1 MLEIKNTNWN
11 YPTPIWFGLNRTTEI
26 KLALKELNISKPLIV
41 TDPQFSENKNF
52 KKILEHLSKDSI
64 QFSIFTDI
72 KGNPT
77 GKNVSDGVLKF
88 NTDANDGVIAI
99 GGGSALDAGKAIAF
113 MSKQK
118 EDLWFF
124 EDVGDNWTKA
134 IVEDMPKVIAIPTT
148 AGTGSET
155 GRASLIVDEDTYT
168 KKIIFH
174 PSILPDLVIL
184 DPELTTS
191 LPAHL
196 TAATGMDALAHCLE
210 AYCSHVHH
218 PMAHGIA
225 IEGIKNI
232 KDNLVTAFNDP
243 KDISARSA
251 MLVSSPMGSTAFQ
264 KGLGAIH
271 SLSHPVNALY
281 DLHHGLTNAIFMPYV
296 LKFNQA
302 EIEARIIL
310 LSNYLELSDRSFN
323 GFLNWI
329 LDLRKEL
336 SIPHTLKE
344 LKIEFDFDT
353 LAEMALVDPSTPT
366 NPTNMTVNDMKKL
379 YIDSY
384 EGNLN

>member
-1 MLEIKNTNWN
+1 MLEINNTNWN
-11 YPTPIWFGLNRTTEI
+11 YPTPIWFGLNRTAEI
-26 KLALKELNISKPLIV
+26 KLALKELSISRPLIV
-41 TDPQFSENKNF
+41 TDPQFSENENF
-52 KKILEHLSKDSI
+52 KKMIEHLSKESI

-88 NTDANDGVIAI
+88 NADANDGVIAI

-118 EDLWFF
+118 ENLWFF

-134 IVEDMPKVIAIPTT
+134 IIKDMPKVIAIPTT

-184 DPELTTS
+184 DPELTIS

-210 AYCSHVHH
+210 AYCSEAYH

-225 IEGIKNI
+225 VEGVRIIKN
-232 KDNLVTAFNDP
+232 NLVDAFKDP
-243 KDISARSA
+243 ENLFARSQ

-271 SLSHPVNALY
+271 SLSHPINAIH

-296 LKFNQA
+296 IKFNQSV
-302 EIEARIIL
+302 IEEKMER
-310 LSNYLELSDRSFN
+310 LSRYIELKNQSFD
-323 GFLNWI
+323 GFLEWI
-329 LDLRKEL
+329 LDLRKQL

-344 LKIEFDFDT
+344 LNVKFDFDK
-353 LAEMALVDPSTPT
+353 LSKMALVDPSTPT
-366 NPTNMTVNDMKKL
+366 NPIVLSQEDMKVL
-379 YIDSY
+379 YLNSY
-384 EGNLN
+384 EGNL

>member
-1 MLEIKNTNWN
+1 MSEINNTNWN
-11 YPTPIWFGLNRTTEI
+11 YPTPIWFGLNRTAEI
-26 KLALKELNISKPLIV
+26 KLALKELSISRPLIV
-41 TDPQFSENKNF
+41 TDPQFSENENF
-52 KKILEHLSKDSI
+52 KKMIEHLSKESI

-88 NTDANDGVIAI
+88 NADANDGVIAI

-118 EDLWFF
+118 ENLWFF

-134 IVEDMPKVIAIPTT
+134 IIKDMPKVIAIPTT

-184 DPELTTS
+184 DPELTIS

-210 AYCSHVHH
+210 AYCSEVYH

-225 IEGIKNI
+225 VEGVRIIKN
-232 KDNLVTAFNDP
+232 NLVDAFKDP
-243 KDISARSA
+243 ENLFARSQ

-271 SLSHPVNALY
+271 SLSHPINAIH

-296 LKFNQA
+296 IKFNQSV
-302 EIEARIIL
+302 IEEKMER
-310 LSNYLELSDRSFN
+310 LSKYIELKNQSFD
-323 GFLNWI
+323 GFLEWI
-329 LDLRKEL
+329 LDLRKQL
-336 SIPHTLKE
+336 LIPHTLKE
-344 LKIEFDFDT
+344 LNVKFDFDM
-353 LAEMALVDPSTPT
+353 LSKMALVDPSTPT
-366 NPTNMTVNDMKKL
+366 NPIVLSQEDMKVL
-379 YIDSY
+379 YLNSY
-384 EGNLN
+384 EGNL

>member
-1 MLEIKNTNWN
+1 MSEINNTNWN
-11 YPTPIWFGLNRTTEI
+11 YPTPIWFGLNRTAEI
-26 KLALKELNISKPLIV
+26 KLALKELSISRPLIV
-41 TDPQFSENKNF
+41 TDPQFSKNENF
-52 KKILEHLSKDSI
+52 KKMIEHLSKESI

-88 NTDANDGVIAI
+88 NADANDGVIAI

-118 EDLWFF
+118 ENLWFF

-134 IVEDMPKVIAIPTT
+134 IIKDMPKVIAIPTT

-184 DPELTTS
+184 DPELTIS

-210 AYCSHVHH
+210 AYCSEVYH

-225 IEGIKNI
+225 VEGVRIIKN
-232 KDNLVTAFNDP
+232 NLVDAFKDP
-243 KDISARSA
+243 ENLIARSQ

-271 SLSHPVNALY
+271 SLSHPINAIH

-296 LKFNQA
+296 IKFNQSV
-302 EIEARIIL
+302 IEEKMER
-310 LSNYLELSDRSFN
+310 LSKYIELKNQSFD
-323 GFLNWI
+323 GFLEWI
-329 LDLRKEL
+329 LDLRKQL

-344 LKIEFDFDT
+344 LNVKFDFDK
-353 LAEMALVDPSTPT
+353 LSKMALVDPSTPT
-366 NPTNMTVNDMKKL
+366 NPIVLSQEDMKVL
-379 YIDSY
+379 YLNSY
-384 EGNLN
+384 EGNL

>member
-1 MLEIKNTNWN
+1 MLEINNTNWN
-11 YPTPIWFGLNRTTEI
+11 YPTPIWFGLNRTAEI
-26 KLALKELNISKPLIV
+26 KLALKELSISRPLIV
-41 TDPQFSENKNF
+41 TDPQFSENENF
-52 KKILEHLSKDSI
+52 KKMIEHLSKESI

-88 NTDANDGVIAI
+88 NADANDGIIAI

-118 EDLWFF
+118 ENLWFF

-134 IVEDMPKVIAIPTT
+134 IIKDMPKVIAIPTT

-184 DPELTTS
+184 DPELTIS

-210 AYCSHVHH
+210 AYCSEAYH

-225 IEGIKNI
+225 VEGVRIIKN
-232 KDNLVTAFNDP
+232 NLVDAFKDP
-243 KDISARSA
+243 ENLFARSQ

-271 SLSHPVNALY
+271 SLSHPINAIH

-296 LKFNQA
+296 IKFNQSV
-302 EIEARIIL
+302 IEEKMER
-310 LSNYLELSDRSFN
+310 LSKYIELKNQSFD
-323 GFLNWI
+323 GFLEWI
-329 LDLRKEL
+329 LDLRKQL

-344 LKIEFDFDT
+344 LNVKFDFDK
-353 LAEMALVDPSTPT
+353 LSKMALVDPSTPT
-366 NPTNMTVNDMKKL
+366 NPIVLSQEDMKVL
-379 YIDSY
+379 YLNSY
-384 EGNLN
+384 EGNL

>member
-1 MLEIKNTNWN
+1 MSEINNTNWN
-11 YPTPIWFGLNRTTEI
+11 YPTPIWFGLNRTAEI
-26 KLALKELNISKPLIV
+26 KLALKELSISRPLIV
-41 TDPQFSENKNF
+41 TDPQFSENENF
-52 KKILEHLSKDSI
+52 KKMIEHLSKDSI

-88 NTDANDGVIAI
+88 NADANDGVIAI

-118 EDLWFF
+118 ENLWFF

-134 IVEDMPKVIAIPTT
+134 IIKDMPKVIAIPTT

-184 DPELTTS
+184 DPELTIS

-210 AYCSHVHH
+210 AYCSEVYH

-225 IEGIKNI
+225 IEGVRIIKN
-232 KDNLVTAFNDP
+232 NLVDAFKDP
-243 KDISARSA
+243 ENLFARSQ

-271 SLSHPVNALY
+271 SLSHPINAIH

-296 LKFNQA
+296 IKFNQSV
-302 EIEARIIL
+302 IEEKMER
-310 LSNYLELSDRSFN
+310 LSKYIELKNQSFD
-323 GFLNWI
+323 GFLEWI
-329 LDLRKEL
+329 LDLRKQL

-344 LKIEFDFDT
+344 LNVKFDFDK
-353 LAEMALVDPSTPT
+353 LSKMALVDPSTPT
-366 NPTNMTVNDMKKL
+366 NPIVLSQEDMKVL
-379 YIDSY
+379 YLNSY
-384 EGNLN
+384 EGNL

>member
-1 MLEIKNTNWN
+1 MLEINNTNWN
-11 YPTPIWFGLNRTTEI
+11 YPTPIWFGLNRTAEI
-26 KLALKELNISKPLIV
+26 KLALKELSISRPLIV
-41 TDPQFSENKNF
+41 TDPQFSENENF
-52 KKILEHLSKDSI
+52 KKMIEHLSKDSI

-88 NTDANDGVIAI
+88 NADANDGVIAI

-118 EDLWFF
+118 ENLWFF

-134 IVEDMPKVIAIPTT
+134 IIKDMPKVIAIPTT

-184 DPELTTS
+184 DPELTIS

-210 AYCSHVHH
+210 AYCSEVYH

-225 IEGIKNI
+225 IEGVRIIKN
-232 KDNLVTAFNDP
+232 NLVDAFKDP
-243 KDISARSA
+243 ENLFARSQ

-271 SLSHPVNALY
+271 SLSHPINAIH

-296 LKFNQA
+296 IKFNQSV
-302 EIEARIIL
+302 IEEKMER
-310 LSNYLELSDRSFN
+310 LSKYIELKNQSFD
-323 GFLNWI
+323 GFLEWI
-329 LDLRKEL
+329 LDLRKQL

-344 LKIEFDFDT
+344 LNIKFDFDK
-353 LAEMALVDPSTPT
+353 LSKMALVDPSTPT
-366 NPTNMTVNDMKKL
+366 NPIVLSQEDMKVL
-379 YIDSY
+379 YLNSY
-384 EGNLN
+384 EGNL

>member
-1 MLEIKNTNWN
+1 MSEINNTNWN
-11 YPTPIWFGLNRTTEI
+11 YPTPIWFGLNRTAEI
-26 KLALKELNISKPLIV
+26 KLALKELSISKPLIV
-41 TDPQFSENKNF
+41 TDPQFSENENF
-52 KKILEHLSKDSI
+52 KKMIEHLSKGSI

-88 NTDANDGVIAI
+88 NADANDGVIAI

-118 EDLWFF
+118 ENLWFF

-134 IVEDMPKVIAIPTT
+134 IIKDMPKVIAIPTT

-184 DPELTTS
+184 DPELTIS

-210 AYCSHVHH
+210 AYCSEAYH

-225 IEGIKNI
+225 VEGVRIIKN
-232 KDNLVTAFNDP
+232 NLVDAFKDP
-243 KDISARSA
+243 ENLFARSQ

-271 SLSHPVNALY
+271 SLSHPINAIH

-296 LKFNQA
+296 IKFNQSV
-302 EIEARIIL
+302 IEEKMER
-310 LSNYLELSDRSFN
+310 LSKYIELKNQSFD
-323 GFLNWI
+323 GFLEWI
-329 LDLRKEL
+329 LDLRKQL
-336 SIPHTLKE
+336 LIPHTLKE
-344 LKIEFDFDT
+344 LNVKFDFDK
-353 LAEMALVDPSTPT
+353 LSKMALVDPSTPT
-366 NPTNMTVNDMKKL
+366 NPIVLNQEDMKVL
-379 YIDSY
+379 YLNSY
-384 EGNLN
+384 EGNL

>member
-1 MLEIKNTNWN
+1 MSEINNTNWN
-11 YPTPIWFGLNRTTEI
+11 YPTPIWFGLNRTAEI
-26 KLALKELNISKPLIV
+26 KLALKELSISKPLIV
-41 TDPQFSENKNF
+41 TDPQFSENENF
-52 KKILEHLSKDSI
+52 KKMIEHLSKESI

-88 NTDANDGVIAI
+88 NADANDGVIAI

-118 EDLWFF
+118 ENLWFF

-134 IVEDMPKVIAIPTT
+134 IIKDMPKVIAIPTT

-184 DPELTTS
+184 DPELTIS

-210 AYCSHVHH
+210 AYCSEAYH

-225 IEGIKNI
+225 VEGVRIIKN
-232 KDNLVTAFNDP
+232 NLVDAFKDP
-243 KDISARSA
+243 ENLFARSQ

-271 SLSHPVNALY
+271 SLSHPINAIH

-296 LKFNQA
+296 IKFNQSV
-302 EIEARIIL
+302 IEEKMER
-310 LSNYLELSDRSFN
+310 LSKYIELKNQSFD
-323 GFLNWI
+323 GFLEWI
-329 LDLRKEL
+329 LDLRKQL
-336 SIPHTLKE
+336 LIPHTLKE
-344 LKIEFDFDT
+344 LNVKFDFDK
-353 LAEMALVDPSTPT
+353 LSKMALVDPSTPT
-366 NPTNMTVNDMKKL
+366 NPIVLSQEDMKVL
-379 YIDSY
+379 YLNSY
-384 EGNLN
+384 EGNL

>member
-1 MLEIKNTNWN
+1 MLEINNTNWN
-11 YPTPIWFGLNRTTEI
+11 YPTPIWFGLNRTAEI
-26 KLALKELNISKPLIV
+26 KLALKELSISRPLIV
-41 TDPQFSENKNF
+41 TDPQFSENENF
-52 KKILEHLSKDSI
+52 KKMIEHLSKESI

-88 NTDANDGVIAI
+88 NADANDGVIAI

-118 EDLWFF
+118 ENLWFF

-134 IVEDMPKVIAIPTT
+134 IIKDMPKVIAIPTT

-184 DPELTTS
+184 DPELTIS

-210 AYCSHVHH
+210 AYCSEVYH

-225 IEGIKNI
+225 VEGVRIIKN
-232 KDNLVTAFNDP
+232 NLVDAFKDP
-243 KDISARSA
+243 ENLFARSQ

-271 SLSHPVNALY
+271 SLSHPINAIH

-296 LKFNQA
+296 IKFNQSV
-302 EIEARIIL
+302 IEEKMER
-310 LSNYLELSDRSFN
+310 LSKYIELKNQSFD
-323 GFLNWI
+323 GFLEWI
-329 LDLRKEL
+329 LDLRKQL
-336 SIPHTLKE
+336 LIPHTLKE
-344 LKIEFDFDT
+344 LNVKFDFDK
-353 LAEMALVDPSTPT
+353 LSKMALVDPSTPT
-366 NPTNMTVNDMKKL
+366 NPIVLSQEDMKVL
-379 YIDSY
+379 YLNSY
-384 EGNLN
+384 EGNL

>member
-1 MLEIKNTNWN
+1 MSEINNTNWN
-11 YPTPIWFGLNRTTEI
+11 YPTPIWFGLNRTAEI
-26 KLALKELNISKPLIV
+26 KLALKELSISRPLIV
-41 TDPQFSENKNF
+41 TDPQFSENENF
-52 KKILEHLSKDSI
+52 KKMIEHLSKESI

-88 NTDANDGVIAI
+88 NADANDGVIAI

-118 EDLWFF
+118 ENLWFF

-134 IVEDMPKVIAIPTT
+134 IIKDMPKVIAIPTT

-184 DPELTTS
+184 DPELTIS

-210 AYCSHVHH
+210 AYCSEVYH

-225 IEGIKNI
+225 VEGVRIIKN
-232 KDNLVTAFNDP
+232 NLVDAFKDP
-243 KDISARSA
+243 ENLIARSQ

-271 SLSHPVNALY
+271 SLSHPINAIH

-296 LKFNQA
+296 IKFNQSV
-302 EIEARIIL
+302 IEEKMER
-310 LSNYLELSDRSFN
+310 LSKYIELKNQSFD
-323 GFLNWI
+323 GFLEWI
-329 LDLRKEL
+329 LDLRKQL

-344 LKIEFDFDT
+344 LNVKFDFDK
-353 LAEMALVDPSTPT
+353 LSKMALVDPSTPT
-366 NPTNMTVNDMKKL
+366 NPIVLSQEDMKVL
-379 YIDSY
+379 YLNSY
-384 EGNLN
+384 EGNL

>member
-1 MLEIKNTNWN
+1 MSEIKNTNWN

-52 KKILEHLSKDSI
+52 KKIVEHLSKDSI

-118 EDLWFF
+118 ENLWFF

-134 IVEDMPKVIAIPTT
+134 IVEYIPKVIAIPTT

-155 GRASLIVDEDTYT
+155 GRASLIVDEDTHT

-210 AYCSHVHH
+210 AYCSHVYH

-243 KDISARSA
+243 KNINARSA

-271 SLSHPVNALY
+271 SLSHPVNAVH

>member
-1 MLEIKNTNWN
+1 MSEINNTNWN
-11 YPTPIWFGLNRTTEI
+11 YPTPIWFGLNRTAEI
-26 KLALKELNISKPLIV
+26 KLALTELSISRPLIV
-41 TDPQFSENKNF
+41 TDPQFSENENF
-52 KKILEHLSKDSI
+52 KKMIEHLSKDSI
-64 QFSIFTDI
+64 HFSIFTDI

-88 NTDANDGVIAI
+88 NADANDGVIAI

-118 EDLWFF
+118 ENLWFF

-134 IVEDMPKVIAIPTT
+134 IIKDMPKVIAIPTT

-184 DPELTTS
+184 DPELTIS

-210 AYCSHVHH
+210 AYCSEAYH

-225 IEGIKNI
+225 VEGVRIIKN
-232 KDNLVTAFNDP
+232 NLVDAFKDP
-243 KDISARSA
+243 ENLFARSQ

-271 SLSHPVNALY
+271 SLSHPINAIH

-296 LKFNQA
+296 IKFNQSV
-302 EIEARIIL
+302 IEEKMER
-310 LSNYLELSDRSFN
+310 LSRYIELKNQSFD
-323 GFLNWI
+323 GFLEWI
-329 LDLRKEL
+329 LDLRKQL

-344 LKIEFDFDT
+344 LNVKFDFDK
-353 LAEMALVDPSTPT
+353 LSKMALVDPSTPT
-366 NPTNMTVNDMKKL
+366 NPIVLNQEDMKIL
-379 YIDSY
+379 YLNSY
-384 EGNLN
+384 EGNL

>member
-1 MLEIKNTNWN
+1 MSEIKNTNWN

-26 KLALKELNISKPLIV
+26 KLALQELNISKPLIV

-52 KKILEHLSKDSI
+52 KKIVEHLSKDSI
-64 QFSIFTDI
+64 QFSIFTEI

-88 NTDANDGVIAI
+88 NTDVNDGVIAI

-118 EDLWFF
+118 ENLWFF

-134 IVEDMPKVIAIPTT
+134 IVKDMPKVIAIPTT

-184 DPELTTS
+184 DPELTIS

-210 AYCSHVHH
+210 AYCSEVYH

-225 IEGIKNI
+225 VEGVRIIKN
-232 KDNLVTAFNDP
+232 NLVDAFKEPENLF
-243 KDISARSA
+243 ARSQ

-271 SLSHPVNALY
+271 SLSHPINAIH

-296 LKFNQA
+296 IKFNQSA
-302 EIEARIIL
+302 IEEKMVR
-310 LSNYLELSDRSFN
+310 LSKYIELKNQSFD
-323 GFLNWI
+323 GFLEWI
-329 LDLRKEL
+329 LDLRKQL
-336 SIPHTLKE
+336 LIPHTLKE
-344 LKIEFDFDT
+344 LNVKFDFDK
-353 LAEMALVDPSTPT
+353 LSKMALVDPSTPT
-366 NPTNMTVNDMKKL
+366 NPIVLSEEDMKVL
-379 YIDSY
+379 YLNSY
-384 EGNLN
+384 EGNL

>member
-1 MLEIKNTNWN
+1 MSEINNTNWN
-11 YPTPIWFGLNRTTEI
+11 YPTPIWFGLNRTAEI
-26 KLALKELNISKPLIV
+26 KLALKELSISRPLIV
-41 TDPQFSENKNF
+41 TDPQFSENENF
-52 KKILEHLSKDSI
+52 KKMIEHLSKDSI

-88 NTDANDGVIAI
+88 NADANDGVIAI

-118 EDLWFF
+118 ENLWFF

-134 IVEDMPKVIAIPTT
+134 IIKDMPKVIAIPTT

-184 DPELTTS
+184 DPELTIS

-210 AYCSHVHH
+210 AYCSEVYH

-225 IEGIKNI
+225 IEGVRIIKN
-232 KDNLVTAFNDP
+232 NLVDAFKDP
-243 KDISARSA
+243 ENLFARSQ

-271 SLSHPVNALY
+271 SLSHPINAIH

-296 LKFNQA
+296 IKFNQSV
-302 EIEARIIL
+302 IEEKMER
-310 LSNYLELSDRSFN
+310 LSKYIELKNQSFD
-323 GFLNWI
+323 GFLEWI
-329 LDLRKEL
+329 LDLRKQL
-336 SIPHTLKE
+336 LIPHTLKE
-344 LKIEFDFDT
+344 LNVKFDFDK
-353 LAEMALVDPSTPT
+353 LSKMALVDPSTPT
-366 NPTNMTVNDMKKL
+366 NPIVLSQEDMKVL
-379 YIDSY
+379 YLNSY
-384 EGNLN
+384 EGNL

>member
-1 MLEIKNTNWN
+1 MLEINNTNWN
-11 YPTPIWFGLNRTTEI
+11 YPTPIWFGLNRTAEI
-26 KLALKELNISKPLIV
+26 KLALKELSISRPLIV
-41 TDPQFSENKNF
+41 TDPQFSENENF
-52 KKILEHLSKDSI
+52 KKMIEHLSKDSI

-88 NTDANDGVIAI
+88 NADANDGVIAI

-118 EDLWFF
+118 ENLWFF

-134 IVEDMPKVIAIPTT
+134 IIKDMPKVIAIPTT

-184 DPELTTS
+184 DPELTIS

-210 AYCSHVHH
+210 AYCSEVYH

-225 IEGIKNI
+225 IEGVRIIKN
-232 KDNLVTAFNDP
+232 NLVDAFKDP
-243 KDISARSA
+243 ENLFARSQ

-271 SLSHPVNALY
+271 SLSHPVNAIH

-296 LKFNQA
+296 IKFNQSV
-302 EIEARIIL
+302 IEEKMER
-310 LSNYLELSDRSFN
+310 LSKYIELKNQSFD
-323 GFLNWI
+323 GFLEWI
-329 LDLRKEL
+329 LDLRKQL

-344 LKIEFDFDT
+344 LNIKFDFDK
-353 LAEMALVDPSTPT
+353 LSKMALVDPSTPT
-366 NPTNMTVNDMKKL
+366 NPIVLSQEDMKVL
-379 YIDSY
+379 YLNSY
-384 EGNLN
+384 EGNL

>member
-1 MLEIKNTNWN
+1 MSEINNTNWN
-11 YPTPIWFGLNRTTEI
+11 YPTPIWFGLNRTAEI
-26 KLALKELNISKPLIV
+26 KLALKELSISKPLIV
-41 TDPQFSENKNF
+41 TDPQFSENENF
-52 KKILEHLSKDSI
+52 KKMIEHLSKDSI
-64 QFSIFTDI
+64 KFSIFTDI

-88 NTDANDGVIAI
+88 NADANDGVIAI

-118 EDLWFF
+118 ENLWFF

-134 IVEDMPKVIAIPTT
+134 IIKDMPKVIAIPTT

-184 DPELTTS
+184 DPELTIS

-210 AYCSHVHH
+210 AYCSEVYH

-225 IEGIKNI
+225 VEGVRIIKN
-232 KDNLVTAFNDP
+232 NLVDAFKDP
-243 KDISARSA
+243 ENLFARSQ

-271 SLSHPVNALY
+271 SLSHPINAIH

-296 LKFNQA
+296 IKFNQSV
-302 EIEARIIL
+302 IEEKMER
-310 LSNYLELSDRSFN
+310 LSKYIELKNQSFD
-323 GFLNWI
+323 GFLEWI
-329 LDLRKEL
+329 LDLRKQL
-336 SIPHTLKE
+336 LIPHTLKE
-344 LKIEFDFDT
+344 LNVKFDFDK
-353 LAEMALVDPSTPT
+353 LSKMALVDPSTPT
-366 NPTNMTVNDMKKL
+366 NPIVLSQEDMKVL
-379 YIDSY
+379 YLNSY
-384 EGNLN
+384 EGNL

>member
-1 MLEIKNTNWN
+1 MSEINNTNWN
-11 YPTPIWFGLNRTTEI
+11 YPTPIWFGLNRTAEI
-26 KLALKELNISKPLIV
+26 KLALKELSISKPLIV

-52 KKILEHLSKDSI
+52 KKMIEHLSKGSI

-88 NTDANDGVIAI
+88 NADANDGVIAI

-118 EDLWFF
+118 ENLWFF

-134 IVEDMPKVIAIPTT
+134 IIKDMPKVIAIPTT

-184 DPELTTS
+184 DPELTIS

-210 AYCSHVHH
+210 AYCSEAYH

-225 IEGIKNI
+225 VEGVRIIKN
-232 KDNLVTAFNDP
+232 NLVDAFKDP
-243 KDISARSA
+243 ENLFARSQ

-271 SLSHPVNALY
+271 SLSHPINAIH

-296 LKFNQA
+296 IKFNQSV
-302 EIEARIIL
+302 IEEKMKR
-310 LSNYLELSDRSFN
+310 LSKYIELKNQSFD
-323 GFLNWI
+323 GFLEWI
-329 LDLRKEL
+329 LDLRKQL

-344 LKIEFDFDT
+344 LNVKFDFDK
-353 LAEMALVDPSTPT
+353 LSKMALVDPSTPT
-366 NPTNMTVNDMKKL
+366 NPIVLSQEDMKVL
-379 YIDSY
+379 YLNSY
-384 EGNLN
+384 EGNL

>member
-1 MLEIKNTNWN
+1 MSEINNTNWN
-11 YPTPIWFGLNRTTEI
+11 YPTPIWFGLNRTAEI
-26 KLALKELNISKPLIV
+26 KLALKELSISRPLIV
-41 TDPQFSENKNF
+41 TDPQFSENENF
-52 KKILEHLSKDSI
+52 KKMIEHLSKESI

-88 NTDANDGVIAI
+88 NADANDGVIAI

-118 EDLWFF
+118 ENLWFF

-134 IVEDMPKVIAIPTT
+134 IIKDMPKVIAIPTT

-184 DPELTTS
+184 DPELTIS

-210 AYCSHVHH
+210 AYCSEVYH

-225 IEGIKNI
+225 VEGVRIIKN
-232 KDNLVTAFNDP
+232 NLVDAFKDP
-243 KDISARSA
+243 ENLIARSQ

-271 SLSHPVNALY
+271 SLSHPINAIH

-296 LKFNQA
+296 IKFNQSV
-302 EIEARIIL
+302 IEEKMER
-310 LSNYLELSDRSFN
+310 LSKYIELKNQSFD
-323 GFLNWI
+323 GFLEWI
-329 LDLRKEL
+329 LDLRKQL
-336 SIPHTLKE
+336 LIPHTLKE
-344 LKIEFDFDT
+344 LNVKFDFDK
-353 LAEMALVDPSTPT
+353 LSKMALVDPSTPT
-366 NPTNMTVNDMKKL
+366 NPIVLSQEDMKVL
-379 YIDSY
+379 YLNSY
-384 EGNLN
+384 EGNL

>member
-1 MLEIKNTNWN
+1 MSEINNTNWN
-11 YPTPIWFGLNRTTEI
+11 YPTPIWFGLNRTAEI
-26 KLALKELNISKPLIV
+26 KLALKELSISKPLIV
-41 TDPQFSENKNF
+41 TDPQFSENENF
-52 KKILEHLSKDSI
+52 KKMIEYLSKGSI

-88 NTDANDGVIAI
+88 NADANDGVIAI

-118 EDLWFF
+118 ENLWFF

-134 IVEDMPKVIAIPTT
+134 IIKDMPKVIAIPTT

-184 DPELTTS
+184 DPELTIS

-210 AYCSHVHH
+210 AYCSEVYH

-225 IEGIKNI
+225 VEGVRIIKN
-232 KDNLVTAFNDP
+232 NLVDAFKDP
-243 KDISARSA
+243 KNLFARSQ

-271 SLSHPVNALY
+271 SLSHPINAIH

-296 LKFNQA
+296 IKFNQSV
-302 EIEARIIL
+302 IEEKMER
-310 LSNYLELSDRSFN
+310 LSKYIELKNQSFD
-323 GFLNWI
+323 GFLEWI
-329 LDLRKEL
+329 LDLRKQL
-336 SIPHTLKE
+336 LIPHTLKE
-344 LKIEFDFDT
+344 LNVKFDFDK
-353 LAEMALVDPSTPT
+353 LSKMALVDPSTPT
-366 NPTNMTVNDMKKL
+366 NPIVLSQEDMKVL
-379 YIDSY
+379 YLNSY
-384 EGNLN
+384 EGNL

>member
-1 MLEIKNTNWN
+1 MLEINNTNWN
-11 YPTPIWFGLNRTTEI
+11 YPTPIWFGLNRTAEI
-26 KLALKELNISKPLIV
+26 KLALTELSISRPLIV
-41 TDPQFSENKNF
+41 TDPQFSENENF
-52 KKILEHLSKDSI
+52 KKMIEHLSKESI

-88 NTDANDGVIAI
+88 NADANDGVIAI

-118 EDLWFF
+118 ENLWFF

-134 IVEDMPKVIAIPTT
+134 IIKDMPKVIAIPTT

-184 DPELTTS
+184 DPELTIS

-210 AYCSHVHH
+210 AYCSEVYH

-225 IEGIKNI
+225 IEGVRIIKN
-232 KDNLVTAFNDP
+232 NLIDAFKDP
-243 KDISARSA
+243 KNLFARSQ

-271 SLSHPVNALY
+271 SLSHPINAIH

-296 LKFNQA
+296 IKFNQSV
-302 EIEARIIL
+302 IEEKMER
-310 LSNYLELSDRSFN
+310 LSKYIELKNQSFD
-323 GFLNWI
+323 GFLEWI
-329 LDLRKEL
+329 LDLRKQL
-336 SIPHTLKE
+336 LIPHTLKE
-344 LKIEFDFDT
+344 LNVKFDFDK
-353 LAEMALVDPSTPT
+353 LSKMALVDPSTPT
-366 NPTNMTVNDMKKL
+366 NPIVLSQEDMKVL
-379 YIDSY
+379 YLNSY
-384 EGNLN
+384 EGNL

>member
-1 MLEIKNTNWN
+1 MSEINNTNWN
-11 YPTPIWFGLNRTTEI
+11 YPTPIWFGLNRTAEI
-26 KLALKELNISKPLIV
+26 KLALTELSISRPLIV
-41 TDPQFSENKNF
+41 TDPQFSENENF
-52 KKILEHLSKDSI
+52 KKMIEHLSKESL

-88 NTDANDGVIAI
+88 NADANDGVIAI

-118 EDLWFF
+118 ENLWFF

-134 IVEDMPKVIAIPTT
+134 IIKDMPKVIAIPTT

-184 DPELTTS
+184 DPELTIS

-210 AYCSHVHH
+210 AYCSEAYH

-225 IEGIKNI
+225 VEGVRIIKN
-232 KDNLVTAFNDP
+232 NLVDAFKDP
-243 KDISARSA
+243 KNLFARSQ

-271 SLSHPVNALY
+271 SLSHPINAIH

-296 LKFNQA
+296 IKFNQSV
-302 EIEARIIL
+302 IEEKMER
-310 LSNYLELSDRSFN
+310 LSKYIELKNQSFD
-323 GFLNWI
+323 GFLEWI
-329 LDLRKEL
+329 LDLRKQL
-336 SIPHTLKE
+336 LIPHTLKE
-344 LKIEFDFDT
+344 LNVKFDFDK
-353 LAEMALVDPSTPT
+353 LSKMALVDPSTPT
-366 NPTNMTVNDMKKL
+366 NPIVLNQEDMKLL
-379 YIDSY
+379 YLNSY
-384 EGNLN
+384 EGNL

>member
-1 MLEIKNTNWN
+1 MSEINNTNWN
-11 YPTPIWFGLNRTTEI
+11 YPTPIWFGLNRTAEI
-26 KLALKELNISKPLIV
+26 KLALKELSISRPLIV
-41 TDPQFSENKNF
+41 TDPQFSENQNF
-52 KKILEHLSKDSI
+52 KKMIEHLSKDSI
-64 QFSIFTDI
+64 KFSIFTDI

-88 NTDANDGVIAI
+88 NADANDGVIAI

-118 EDLWFF
+118 ENLWFF

-134 IVEDMPKVIAIPTT
+134 IIKDMPKVIAIPTT

-184 DPELTTS
+184 DPELTIS

-210 AYCSHVHH
+210 AYCSEVYH

-225 IEGIKNI
+225 VEGVRIIKN
-232 KDNLVTAFNDP
+232 NLVDAFKDP
-243 KDISARSA
+243 ENLIARSQ

-271 SLSHPVNALY
+271 SLSHPINAIH

-296 LKFNQA
+296 IKFNQSV
-302 EIEARIIL
+302 IEEKMKR
-310 LSNYLELSDRSFN
+310 LSKYIELKNQSFD
-323 GFLNWI
+323 GFLEWI
-329 LDLRKEL
+329 LDLRKQL

-344 LKIEFDFDT
+344 LNVKFDFDK
-353 LAEMALVDPSTPT
+353 LSKMALVDPSTPT
-366 NPTNMTVNDMKKL
+366 NPIVLSQEDMKVL
-379 YIDSY
+379 YLNSY
-384 EGNLN
+384 EGNL